1 LNAVDLMPRG
11 FALLL
16 IQLRGSGARQP
27 TMRAVRDGGHHFQI
41 AQQFGAG
48 PGWSFLR
55 RLPLGF
61 EKQLGII
68 QNAFADRGRT
78 FAPRGIQLA
87 GFPSIAVM
95 LREDCRHPL
104 AILQAL
110 ACHRHQKLQRHLRQ
124 DLALAH
130 LLLDRFGQN
139 FHQRQPPRY
148 PAHTTIESARQLIQA
163 VSEALLQLGQQPAHF
178 QRGLVFGQ
186 SQGAVQHYRRGL
198 AHRPRHRLHS
208 VPAQLLQRCDPLI
221 AVDDY
226 VAVRLAFGR
235 YHDDGCLL
243 PTVGQRCQQPTLP
256 RRMAHSKVLP
266 TPVQLVKLQL
276 HQTG

>member
-1 LNAVDLMPRG
+1 MELLLNAIDLLPRG
-11 FALLL
+11 FRLLL

-110 ACHRHQKLQRHLRQ
+110 ACHRHQKLQRHLR
-124 DLALAH
+124 
-130 LLLDRFGQN
+130 
-139 FHQRQPPRY
+139 
-148 PAHTTIESARQLIQA
+148 
-163 VSEALLQLGQQPAHF
+163 
-178 QRGLVFGQ
+178 
-186 SQGAVQHYRRGL
+186 
-198 AHRPRHRLHS
+198 
-208 VPAQLLQRCDPLI
+208 
-221 AVDDY
+221 
-226 VAVRLAFGR
+226 
-235 YHDDGCLL
+235 
-243 PTVGQRCQQPTLP
+243 
-256 RRMAHSKVLP
+256 
-266 TPVQLVKLQL
+266 
-276 HQTG
+276 